1 MKFTFKML
9 SFLFL
14 TISLPALAQDKPLT
28 DAEQVAG
35 LQKMC
40 ADNGEAM
47 KQRQAQKSLYER
59 LGKRQRIQVLSKKI
73 LAAHSAN
80 PKIGHMF
87 AHVNKAQ
94 FVKHV
99 TEFLVVGTGG
109 TAKYTGKD
117 MGTVHRSLHI
127 TNADFLAAGGDV
139 NGVMKAMKYGENET
153 QEVVCALVSFV
164 PVVVVQQ

>member
-1 MKFTFKML
+1 MRFTFKML
-9 SFLFL
+9 SFLVL
-14 TISLPALAQDKPLT
+14 TISLPALAQDKPLS
-28 DAEQVAG
+28 DSEQVAG

-40 ADNGEAM
+40 SDNSATI
-47 KQRQAQKSLYER
+47 KDRQAQKSLYER
-59 LGKRQRIQVLSKKI
+59 LGKRPRIQLLAKKI
-73 LAAHSAN
+73 LSAHSTN

-87 AHVNKAQ
+87 AHVDKAN

-109 TAKYTGKD
+109 KAQYTGKD
-117 MGTVHRSLHI
+117 MGTAHRSLRI
-127 TNADFLAAGGDV
+127 TNGDFLSAGGDV
-139 NGVMKAMKYGENET
+139 SAVMKAMKYGENET